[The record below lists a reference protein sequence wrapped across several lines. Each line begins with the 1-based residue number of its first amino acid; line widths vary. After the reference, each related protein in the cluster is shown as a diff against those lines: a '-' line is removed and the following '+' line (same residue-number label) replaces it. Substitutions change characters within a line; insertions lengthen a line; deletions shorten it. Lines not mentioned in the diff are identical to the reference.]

1 MLRDAIRENG
11 APGGRWMVR
20 VRASRLNGMP
30 SIGVDRMGAAADALS
45 DPEVLRLENMDTDL
59 RPDPWALEA
68 ARASIGEDDAN
79 SYLPFAGT
87 ERLRRAAAGHVSR
100 LSGISYDWKDDCVIS
115 AGGSNGI
122 LNLLLAI
129 LEPGDEVILTDPIYV
144 GLMNRVRLAGGV
156 PRLAPLV
163 ATENGWRLDLDAFRA
178 AARAPRVKA
187 VLMVSPSMPSGA
199 VLSAEEWNVVAE
211 ECVRRNLILINDA
224 AMERILFD
232 GRKLI
237 HPASLPG
244 MAGRT
249 VTVGTA
255 SKELRMIGWRV
266 GWVVGPPEIVK
277 DVGMVCIANTVCQVG
292 IGMDSVAVALEAGD
306 EPVARATAEWEARR
320 DIVMEELR
328 GVARATE
335 PHGGWSLLVD
345 VGSLGMGSAE
355 ASALLMKK
363 GKIAAT
369 PMVNWGSATADRYV
383 RFVFANE
390 TRERLRGL
398 GERVMTALGAGRVG
412 SC

>member
-1 MLRDAIRENG
+1 MQR
-11 APGGRWMVR
+11 M
-20 VRASRLNGMP
+20 RASRLSGMP

-59 RPDPWALEA
+59 RPDPWVLEA
-68 ARASIGEDDAN
+68 ARTAIGEDDAN

-100 LSGISYDWKDDCVIS
+100 LSGIVYDWRDCCVVS
-115 AGGSNGI
+115 AGGCNGI

-144 GLMNRVRLAGGV
+144 GLLNRVRLAGGV
-156 PRLAPLV
+156 PRLVPLI
-163 ATENGWRLDLDAFRA
+163 ATADGWRMDLDAFRA

-187 VLMVSPSMPSGA
+187 VLMVSPSMPTGA

-211 ECVRRNLILINDA
+211 ECLRRNLLLINDA
-224 AMERILFD
+224 AMERVLFD
-232 GRKLI
+232 GRKMI
-237 HPASLPG
+237 HPAGLAG
-244 MAGRT
+244 MAERT

-266 GWVVGPPEIVK
+266 GWVVGPAEIVK
-277 DVGMVCIANTVCQVG
+277 DVGLVCIANTVCQVG
-292 IGMDSVAVALEAGD
+292 IGMDSVAVGLEAGD

-320 DIVMEELR
+320 NAMVEELR
-328 GVARATE
+328 GVAPVIT

-345 VGSLGMGSAE
+345 VGGLGLGSAE
-355 ASALLMKK
+355 ASRLLMKK

-369 PMVNWGSATADRYV
+369 PMVNWGSAAADRYV

-398 GERVMTALGAGRVG
+398 GKRVG
-412 SC
+412 RALAGG